1 MKDFLA
7 HAFDP
12 TSNSSDDGFP
22 TIPLKI
28 FHILNIGS
36 FLFGIIY
43 SLQLLGFQFFQLNH
57 FLFLN
62 HIHPK
67 AHKLSPQQKPAPVLE
82 KNVTV
87 PLHANKVAHSITSL
101 SLQTGSLKSYT
112 MHSINV
118 VFVFL
123 IALVSHVL
131 AQNSIQ
137 FLNQDENDLIVCFTP
152 AAGLEGIDNVY
163 LTAFSDNVFVYPPYG
178 QSSL

>member
-1 MKDFLA
+1 MPRSESKECSSWRSKYYNSPSTTLFIVSDRNISKYLLLFPL
-7 HAFDP
+7 
-12 TSNSSDDGFP
+12 TS
-22 TIPLKI
+22 I
-28 FHILNIGS
+28 
-36 FLFGIIY
+36 
-43 SLQLLGFQFFQLNH
+43 
-57 FLFLN
+57 FLN

-101 SLQTGSLKSYT
+101 SLQTGSLKSYM

-118 VFVFL
+118 VFAFL

-137 FLNQDENDLIVCFTP
+137 FLN
-152 AAGLEGIDNVY
+152 
-163 LTAFSDNVFVYPPYG
+163 
-178 QSSL
+178 